1 MALSA
6 GGLKPP
12 WWERLWFVL
21 LSFTFG
27 LTLTWLY
34 FWWEVR
40 NDYDEFNWYLYNHM
54 GYWSDWS
61 VPILVTTA
69 AAFTYIAG
77 LLVLALCHIAVG
89 QQMSLHW
96 LHKGDPTSPTPT
108 PPNCCMGR
116 SPQLPPY
123 ETAHALPA
131 PLPLLRLTSSL
142 WPSLSSPWDSFLGSP
157 PLPQAIQ
164 DPPALAGS
172 PATVLSG
179 CAALFRLAP
188 PPVSPSGSSLQARLA
203 LPTSVPPAPRS
214 GLGPYTHS
222 ES

>member
-1 MALSA
+1 
-6 GGLKPP
+6 
-12 WWERLWFVL
+12 
-21 LSFTFG
+21 
-27 LTLTWLY
+27 
-34 FWWEVR
+34 
-40 NDYDEFNWYLYNHM
+40 
-54 GYWSDWS
+54 
-61 VPILVTTA
+61 
-69 AAFTYIAG
+69 
-77 LLVLALCHIAVG
+77 
-89 QQMSLHW
+89 
-96 LHKGDPTSPTPT
+96 
-108 PPNCCMGR
+108 MGR
-116 SPQLPPY
+116 SPQLLQY
-123 ETAHALPA
+123 ETAQALPA

-179 CAALFRLAP
+179 CAVLFRLAP

-222 ES
+222 EPQRLRGSLHAWLLNVCGRCLPLLGCQWAWGVAQSGSRAPVPQSTWALEGGWAFLFSQRSE